1 MRLKVDPSD
10 SGGWNGIGCSR
21 ERGHAAVIEDVET
34 ADAEMVVVVGEEL
47 REILGLVF
55 HCGCALSILPT
66 WVDRL
71 IEAHQPCKLLC
82 IHHHPEV
89 EVEGR
94 ALARRRLLKMP

>member
-10 SGGWNGIGCSR
+10 SGGWYGIGCSR

-47 REILGLVF
+47 REILGLIF
-55 HCGCALSILPT
+55 HCGVLSVLLG

-71 IEAHQPCKLLC
+71 IESNLPCRLLC

-89 EVEGR
+89 EAEGR
-94 ALARRRLLKMP
+94 ALVRRRLLKVP